1 MLAYGMYAALCMKGC
16 CLLAYTRMLSALKLL
31 CSALFG
37 TWAVF
42 VYTRWRLACCM
53 YVVLKLLRSAL
64 RVYEAPLVSC
74 ARAGVLHLGIPI
86 RPCCVTVTMLLCL
99 CIPPSKGV
107 ATSGRPGSL
116 HTCEY
121 SVGMYV
127 LGASTGLL
135 RACDYIVYLPING
148 IA

>member
-1 MLAYGMYAALCMKGC
+1 MGHGLSSCTPAGALLAASAAFCTTGDVLASCVPTGASHVL
-16 CLLAYTRMLSALKLL
+16 LLAY
-31 CSALFG
+31 
-37 TWAVF
+37 
-42 VYTRWRLACCM
+42 CM